1 MTDAELFK
9 KVAML
14 APTAGIFEAAIT
26 SRFTFQAQ
34 VHHFKAEWG

>member
-14 APTAGIFEAAIT
+14 APIAGIFEAAIACI
-26 SRFTFQAQ
+26 FTFQAQ
-34 VHHFKAEWG
+34 VHHF